1 MHLSQSLNWSAIVSA
16 VLPASIVAR
25 ETASYPNE
33 PKWTGTLRLWIVH
46 FSSFLSLGS
55 LPSWD
60 RNLLILLFI
69 SLNIQLFA
77 ISLQTTS
84 RTSRFVYS
92 PSNISQS
99 EGLSS
104 SKPMKSVVYLSFYF
118 FTLVEVFLFF
128 NVFSFRRQ
136 MSHHETHRKHLKHT
150 PLPWWTKRVN
160 HNRNTYFNEKFE
172 LLFECFLAT
181 LGSFLATL

>member
-46 FSSFLSLGS
+46 FLSFLSLGS
-55 LPSWD
+55 LPSWAP
-60 RNLLILLFI
+60 NLLILHSI

-77 ISLQTTS
+77 LQTTS

-104 SKPMKSVVYLSFYF
+104 SKSMKSVVYLSFYF